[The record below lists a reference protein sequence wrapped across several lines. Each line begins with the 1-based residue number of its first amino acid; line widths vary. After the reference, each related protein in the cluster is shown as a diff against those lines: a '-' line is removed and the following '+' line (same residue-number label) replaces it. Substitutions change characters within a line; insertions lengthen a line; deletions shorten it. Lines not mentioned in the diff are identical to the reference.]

1 MIVILKVSCPMPVFL
16 RYEIEKGLRAVYLP
30 NQMIFGFIMF
40 HWGKVIKQIFWEVE
54 GSMFIL
60 WTRSRH

>member
-54 GSMFIL
+54 G
-60 WTRSRH
+60 